1 MENTTLKFEL
11 CSPGRELVEYEIREA
26 VIPGESGVFTV
37 YPGHT
42 PTLSTLIPGVLTIRD
57 ASDAEHFF
65 AVHGGFVEVRE
76 DAIRI
81 LADTFEAQEDID
93 KERAEAD
100 LEQAREL
107 LRRPAD
113 SIEFARAEVAL
124 ARATARLRASARHS
138 YH

>member
-1 MENTTLKFEL
+1 MDETTLRFEI
-11 CSPGRELVEYEIREA
+11 CSPGRDLVEFDVREV

-42 PTLSTLIPGVLTIRD
+42 PVLSTLIPGVLTVRD
-57 ASDAEHFF
+57 GNDAEHFF
-65 AVHGGFVEVRE
+65 AVHGGFAEVHD
-76 DAIRI
+76 DAVLI

-93 KERAEAD
+93 QERAEAD
-100 LEQAREL
+100 LEEAREM